1 MYTCLS
7 LWKEERGNAGYINL
21 IYVRFYE
28 GAIDD
33 FLKRAVLN

>member
-1 MYTCLS
+1 M
-7 LWKEERGNAGYINL
+7 EEEWGNTGYINL

-33 FLKRAVLN
+33 FLKGAVPD